1 MPVFALKILQEK
13 YKEKQKDLH
22 MIFVDL
28 EKAYDRVPRDWYGG
42 PWERERSQKGTWRWY
57 RTCTEE
63 LRLEWRQ
70 DVEGPNTLKWKWD
83 YLHQG
88 SALSPLL
95 FIIIMDVLAEEA
107 RTKPPWAM
115 LFADDLVLVSET
127 IEEVEEELERWRA
140 VIENKGLRI
149 SRSKTEYL
157 VPSHQQGVVKLEGEP
172 LPSVNSFKYL
182 GSVIDGSGGCGKD
195 VDGRIKVAWSRW
207 RDLSGVIYD
216 KKVPMKLKSKL
227 YKTVVRPAM
236 VYGSECWALRKQ
248 EEQRLHTTEMKMLR
262 WSQGK
267 TRKDRNKNE
276 TIRGIARVTPIKSV
290 LAQKRLSWYG
300 HVMRRE
306 ETHITRSTLNMTVM
320 GTRPRGRPNMRW
332 LDRLKSDMRIYGINP
347 EMATDR
353 ERWAVMVKN
362 VDTT

>member
-1 MPVFALKILQEK
+1 M
-13 YKEKQKDLH
+13 
-22 MIFVDL
+22 
-28 EKAYDRVPRDWYGG
+28 
-42 PWERERSQKGTWRWY
+42 
-57 RTCTEE
+57 
-63 LRLEWRQ
+63 
-70 DVEGPNTLKWKWD
+70 
-83 YLHQG
+83 
-88 SALSPLL
+88 
-95 FIIIMDVLAEEA
+95 
-107 RTKPPWAM
+107 
-115 LFADDLVLVSET
+115 
-127 IEEVEEELERWRA
+127 
-140 VIENKGLRI
+140 
-149 SRSKTEYL
+149 
-157 VPSHQQGVVKLEGEP
+157 KLEGEP

-182 GSVIDGSGGCGKD
+182 GSVIYGSGGCGKD
-195 VDGRIKVAWSRW
+195 VDGRIKVTWSGW

-267 TRKDRNKNE
+267 TRKDRIKNE

-290 LAQKRLSWYG
+290 LAKKRLSWYG

-306 ETHITRSTLNMTVM
+306 ETHITRSTLSMTVM
-320 GTRPRGRPNMRW
+320 GTRPRGHPTMRW

>member
-1 MPVFALKILQEK
+1 
-13 YKEKQKDLH
+13 
-22 MIFVDL
+22 MIQDM
-28 EKAYDRVPRDWYGG
+28 YGG
-42 PWERERSQKGTWRWY
+42 T
-57 RTCTEE
+57 RTRVKTRCGRTEYFE
-63 LRLEWRQ
+63 
-70 DVEGPNTLKWKWD
+70 VKVG
-83 YLHQG
+83 LHQG

-127 IEEVEEELERWRA
+127 VEEVEEELERWRA

-267 TRKDRNKNE
+267 TRKDRIMNE

-320 GTRPRGRPNMRW
+320 GTRPRGRPKMRW
-332 LDRLKSDMRIYGINP
+332 LDRLKSDMRIYSINP

-353 ERWAVMVKN
+353 EHWAVMVKN